1 MTASSTA
8 SVTLGVMLM
17 SVQYVLELGSAA
29 STPDGPDGRVPWRLL
44 ILSILEL
51 RI

>member
-29 STPDGPDGRVPWRLL
+29 YTPDGRVPWRLL
-44 ILSILEL
+44 ILSILGLESE
-51 RI
+51 